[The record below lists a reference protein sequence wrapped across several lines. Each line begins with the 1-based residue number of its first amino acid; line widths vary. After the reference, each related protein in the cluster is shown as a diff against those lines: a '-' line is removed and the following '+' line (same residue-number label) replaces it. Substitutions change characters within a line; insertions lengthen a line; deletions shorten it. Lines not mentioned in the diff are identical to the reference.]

1 LRETDRAGRT
11 AHRPA
16 EEMMGEFVNLEGQ
29 GGEQKKCNCGGQ
41 LYQSLHEFSMPLKRG
56 TRRPISPNLHFCFQ
70 ED

>member
-1 LRETDRAGRT
+1 
-11 AHRPA
+11 
-16 EEMMGEFVNLEGQ
+16 MMGEFVNLEGQ